1 MPFALVPR
9 HLIVL
14 VALSCLT
21 PMARALDSSGAKTVI
36 DQFLRSQKLQQLE
49 TAEAAQ
55 HMVADVNG
63 DGKPDIVLMWNVL
76 GATWHQPKLTLFI
89 DQGKTYRALATDL
102 AGQTEK
108 LSVNG
113 SNIVVHTLMPGPNDP
128 RCCPTRKTQN
138 ALSVERQ
145 QAGDAEIGC
154 RPAPPALITLVS
166 RPPGTAPKPL
176 QILDSA

>member
-1 MPFALVPR
+1 MPFALVTR

-21 PMARALDSSGAKTVI
+21 PMAHALDATGANTVI

-49 TAEAAQ
+49 SAEAAQ
-55 HMVADVNG
+55 HVVADVNG

-89 DQGKTYRALATDL
+89 DQGKTYRALTTDL

-128 RCCPTRKTQN
+128 RCCPTRKTQMRYQWSGN
-138 ALSVERQ
+138 K
-145 QAGDAEIGC
+145 
-154 RPAPPALITLVS
+154 LVML
-166 RPPGTAPKPL
+166 K
-176 QILDSA
+176 